1 MKQTGRFFGVVVAVL
16 ALLAIAGCS
25 NLNGTRL
32 EPILGEEINLVDLGV
47 TVAEDLLD
55 KLPLPLVPHQPVL
68 VTTLVNNDNLD
79 ATTSFGR
86 SLQNTIASGLVA
98 RGIAVRE
105 IKLRK
110 DLVVEVHQGEFMLTR
125 SLRELASKQQA
136 QAVVV
141 GTYAMANRAMYL
153 SVRLVNPVDQRIRSF
168 YEDRIVL
175 DEDSLRMLGLQLKK
189 KTAGEETEV
198 LPPAPSTLDDIL
210 Y

>member
-1 MKQTGRFFGVVVAVL
+1 MKKTGSFFRVVVAVL
-16 ALLAIAGCS
+16 VLLAMAGCS

-32 EPILGEEINLVDLGV
+32 EPLLGGEVNLVELGDR
-47 TVAEDLLD
+47 VAEALVAKLLP
-55 KLPLPLVPHQPVL
+55 PLLPHQPVL

-86 SLQNTIASGLVA
+86 SLQNSIAAGLVA
-98 RGIAVRE
+98 RGVAVRE
-105 IKLRK
+105 VKLRQ
-110 DLVVEVHQGEFMLTR
+110 DLLVEVHQGEFMLTR
-125 SLRELASKQQA
+125 ILRELADKQQA

-141 GTYAMANRAMYL
+141 GTYTMANRVMYL

-168 YEDRIVL
+168 YEDRMVL

-189 KTAGEETEV
+189 KTAGEETEI
-198 LPPAPSTLDDIL
+198 LPPAPSILDDIL

>member
-1 MKQTGRFFGVVVAVL
+1 MKQTGIFGVLGAVL
-16 ALLAIAGCS
+16 VLLAIAGCS
-25 NLNGTRL
+25 KLNGTRL
-32 EPILGEEINLVDLGV
+32 EPLLGGGVNLVELGD
-47 TVAEDLLD
+47 TVAEALVAKLVPPLL
-55 KLPLPLVPHQPVL
+55 PHQPVL

-86 SLQNTIASGLVA
+86 SFQNTIAAGLVA
-98 RGIAVRE
+98 RGVAVRE
-105 IKLRK
+105 VKLRK
-110 DLVVEVHQGEFMLTR
+110 HLEVEVHQGEFMLTR

-141 GTYAMANRAMYL
+141 GTYAMANRVMYL
-153 SVRLVNPVDQRIRSF
+153 SVRLVNPVDQRIRSS

-189 KTAGEETEV
+189 KTTGEETEV
-198 LPPAPSTLDDIL
+198 LPPAPSILDDIL

>member
-1 MKQTGRFFGVVVAVL
+1 MKQTGRFFEVVVAFL
-16 ALLAIAGCS
+16 ALLALAGCS

-32 EPILGEEINLVDLGV
+32 EPLLGGEVNLVELGDR
-47 TVAEDLLD
+47 VAEALVAKLLP
-55 KLPLPLVPHQPVL
+55 PLLPHQPVL

-86 SLQNTIASGLVA
+86 SLQNYIASGLVA
-98 RGIAVRE
+98 RGVAVRE

-110 DLVVEVHQGEFMLTR
+110 DLLVEVHQGEFMLTR
-125 SLRELASKQQA
+125 SLQELAGKQQA

-141 GTYAMANRAMYL
+141 GTYAMANRVMYL

-168 YEDRIVL
+168 YEDRMVL

-189 KTAGEETEV
+189 KSAGEETEI
-198 LPPAPSTLDDIL
+198 LPPSPSVLDDIL

>member
-1 MKQTGRFFGVVVAVL
+1 MKQTGRFFEVVVAFL
-16 ALLAIAGCS
+16 ALLALAGCS
-25 NLNGTRL
+25 KLNGTRL
-32 EPILGEEINLVDLGV
+32 EPLLGGEVNLVELGDQ
-47 TVAEDLLD
+47 VAEALVAKLLP
-55 KLPLPLVPHQPVL
+55 PLLPHQPVL

-86 SLQNTIASGLVA
+86 SLQNSIAAGLVA
-98 RGIAVRE
+98 RGVAVRE
-105 IKLRK
+105 IKLRQ
-110 DLVVEVHQGEFMLTR
+110 DLLVEVHQGEFMLTR

-141 GTYAMANRAMYL
+141 GTYAMANRVMYL

-168 YEDRIVL
+168 YEDRMVL

-198 LPPAPSTLDDIL
+198 LPPSPSVLDEIL